1 MPVRFGRIV
10 GTRRTSWCCYLIR
23 DGDCA
28 LVSVILSFLVV
39 FIATAVYLAILW
51 RVDRYEHEPLLSWWV
66 LFLWGLVP
74 AAGLALLFESGAV
87 ALCAHAGWG
96 GCHLLLQSDVLAP
109 LVEEIVKGL
118 ALLLLFLC
126 PCQEMD
132 TLLDGI
138 VYGALVG
145 FGFAASENFLYLVS
159 AIQKGGWGQWFLLVL
174 LRQFVFGLNHAFFT
188 SFTGLGLV
196 LGWRFRHWA
205 ARWSV
210 ALIGLLVAMG
220 VHSFHNF
227 SAMSAGAHAVYLF
240 YAIAGDYVGIVFL
253 FLLIGLMWRRER
265 RIITGQLATEVGVSL
280 DSTFYQEAIRF
291 APRLARQNR
300 RPRALRRL
308 YRHFYD
314 ESAEVA
320 FTKDRMQRR
329 PDEVP
334 HLQHK
339 LERTRRHL
347 RKLQENIRA
356 FS

>member
-1 MPVRFGRIV
+1 MSI
-10 GTRRTSWCCYLIR
+10 
-23 DGDCA
+23 
-28 LVSVILSFLVV
+28 ILSFLVV
-39 FIATAVYLAILW
+39 FVSTAVYLTILW
-51 RVDRYEHEPLLSWWV
+51 RVDRYEHEPLLSWWLV
-66 LFLWGLVP
+66 FFWGLIP
-74 AAGLALLFESGAV
+74 AAGLALFLETGTQSM
-87 ALCAHAGWG
+87 CAGAGWG
-96 GCHLLLQSDVLAP
+96 GCRLLLQSDVLAP
-109 LVEEIVKGL
+109 LVEESVKGF

-132 TLLDGI
+132 SPLDGI

-196 LGWRFRHWA
+196 LGWRFRHRA
-205 ARWSV
+205 ARWGI
-210 ALIGLLVAMG
+210 ALLGLVI
-220 VHSFHNF
+220 
-227 SAMSAGAHAVYLF
+227 AMSAHGLHNLAAMLAGTHIQYLF
-240 YAIAGDYVGIVFL
+240 YAMVEDYTGIVFL
-253 FLLIGLMWRRER
+253 FILIGLMWRRER
-265 RIITGQLATEVGVSL
+265 KIIAGQLATEVGVSL
-280 DSTFYQEAIRF
+280 DDAFYQEAIRF

-329 PDEVP
+329 PDEVV

-339 LERTRRHL
+339 LDRTRRHL
-347 RKLQENIRA
+347 RELQEKIRA